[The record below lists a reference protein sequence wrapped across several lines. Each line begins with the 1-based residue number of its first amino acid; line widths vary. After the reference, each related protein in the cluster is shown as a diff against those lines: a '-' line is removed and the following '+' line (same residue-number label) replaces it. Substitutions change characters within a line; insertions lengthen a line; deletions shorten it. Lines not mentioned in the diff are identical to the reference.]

1 MKAEDRKIVD
11 RALAILAAE
20 LKREPFTFTSSELAA
35 DFCRLSIGGLEH
47 EVFAIL
53 HLDNQ
58 HRLIALETLFRG
70 TIDGAAV
77 YPREVVKSVLVKNA
91 SAVIF
96 THNHPSGVA
105 EPSHADLAITNRLQ
119 AALAVIDVRVLDHI
133 VVSPEDAVSFAARGL
148 L

>member
-20 LKREPFTFTSSELAA
+20 LKREPFTITSTDTAA
-35 DFCRLSIGGLEH
+35 DYCRLSIGALEH
-47 EVFAIL
+47 EVFAML

-58 HRLIALETLFRG
+58 HRLITLEVLFRG

-77 YPREVVKSVLVKNA
+77 YPREVVKSVLGNNS

-96 THNHPSGVA
+96 THNHPSGIA
-105 EPSHADLAITNRLQ
+105 EPSAADIAITRRLQ
-119 AALAVIDVRVLDHI
+119 VALNTIDVRVLDHL
-133 VVSPEDAVSFAARGL
+133 VVSGEDAVSFAARGL
-148 L
+148 I